1 MNSDNNIP
9 VIGYVTD
16 ATSAI
21 EVTDSNGNVVTKKVG
36 DPIFLDEVI
45 NNESGSEVVVKLL
58 NGQSLTVPVAQQV
71 VMGAEIVNSLDPTA
85 AGEEGDQDKESE
97 ESDQSDE
104 ADESDQVKESEQVNE
119 SPTEQSDNSDSTQSS
134 SDQSD
139 TGITQSRLPT
149 TVVIEQEN
157 SQNTDRQSTEEQSK
171 GNELSQLEFNSISQL
186 IDNQPSAPESIA
198 PVIES
203 QNFNVNENVPE
214 DGSAVVGQVIASQ
227 SDNLT
232 FAIIGGNED
241 NAFAIRPTTGELL
254 VTGPLNHEIRDS
266 YTLTVEVTS
275 QNGISRNASISV
287 SINDLNE
294 APEAYDD
301 VDDSHENH
309 VLIIDVL
316 ANDVDEDLADS
327 PDNFNLHSAEIVD
340 NLGNVMA
347 GQGSVS
353 IVDNR
358 LQFTPGADFDYLATG
373 ESAVITIHYI
383 MSDDGGMTSNAIT
396 TITVTGA
403 NDGPVATADID
414 TTGENNSV
422 FVDVIANDSDL
433 DGNNMLSVSAASIA
447 TMTNNSNSQ
456 AIVPGTANVSFSG
469 NNVIFSPGN
478 DFDYLATGE
487 TATVVVNYTVT
498 DDDGTPLTDSST
510 LTITVTGTNDAPVA
524 TADIG
529 NTGENSSVTVDVIAN
544 DSDLDTS
551 NGLSVNAVGIASMT
565 NDGDSQT
572 ILHNTASVSF
582 SGNNVTFNPGT
593 DFDYLASGETA
604 TVKVN
609 YTVTDDDGKPLTDNS
624 TLTIT
629 VTGTNDAPVATADT
643 DATQENDSI
652 SVDVIANDS
661 DPDANNGLSLS
672 GASIATV
679 TNNSDSQA
687 IALSTA
693 SLSVSGNNI
702 TFNPGS
708 DFDYLAT
715 GETATV
721 LVNYTVTDDN
731 GTPLTDSSTLTITVT
746 GTNDAPV
753 ATADTD
759 NTWEKNAI
767 TVDVIANDSDP
778 DTSNTLS
785 VSAASIAT
793 MTNDGDQQPVTLST
807 ASVSFSGNNVIF
819 DPGTDFEYLANGE
832 TATVILNYTVTDD
845 DGTPLTDS
853 STLTITVTGTSSIAP
868 TITAVTDV
876 TGAIT
881 EIADDANG
889 ENINTLSDNGSFT
902 IADVDLTD
910 VQTVS
915 VTSDTTGYLGSFTP
929 TVSNNTTGDGTGQ
942 VDWTFSVPDADI
954 DYLAAGQVLTQSYT
968 VTVDDGRGG
977 TVDQQVTITITGT
990 NDAPVAVVDTGT
1002 TQEDNSVTVDVLA
1015 NDSNTDS
1022 SDVLSVSAASIAT
1035 MTNNS
1040 DSQAIVPGTA
1050 SVSFSGNNVIF
1061 SPGNDFDYL
1070 ATGETATVVV
1080 NYTVTD
1086 DDGTPLTDSSTLTI
1100 TVTGTNDAPVATA
1113 DTSDTAENSSVTVD
1127 VIANDSDLD
1136 TSNGLSVNA
1145 VGIASMTNDGDSQ
1158 TILHNT
1164 ASVSFSG
1171 NNVIFNPGTDFDYLA
1186 SGETATVKVNYTIT
1200 DDDGTP
1206 LTDNSILTITV
1217 TGTNDAPVA
1226 TADTDATQENNS
1238 ISVDV
1243 IANDS
1248 DPDASNGLSLSTASI
1263 ATMTNNSDSQAIP
1276 MSTASLSV
1284 SGNNITFN
1292 PGTDF
1297 DYLATGETATV
1308 LVNYTVTDDN
1318 GTPQTDS
1325 STLTITVTGTNDAPV
1340 ATADTDNTWENSDVT
1355 VDVIANDSDPD
1366 TSNTLSVS
1374 AASIATMTNDG
1385 DQQPVT
1391 LNTASV
1397 SFNGNDV
1404 TFNPGTDFDYL
1415 NKDETATVVLNYT
1428 ITDDDGTPLTDN
1440 STLTITVTG
1449 TDNKLP
1455 TVTAATDVTGAI
1467 TEIADGANGESINT
1481 LSDNGSFTIADAD
1494 LTDVQTVSVTSDTT
1508 GYLGSFTPTV
1518 SNNTT
1523 GDGTGQVDWTF
1534 SVPDADIDYL
1544 AAGQVLTQSYTVT
1557 VDDGRGGTVDQ
1568 QVTVTITG
1576 TNDAPVAVV
1585 DTGTTQED
1593 NSVTVDVLANDS
1605 DTDSSDVLSVSAAS
1619 IAAMTNDSDSQ
1630 AIVPGT
1636 ASVSFS
1642 GNDITF
1648 NPGTDFDYLA
1658 TGETATVVVNYT
1670 VSDDDG
1676 TPLTDSSTL
1685 TITVTGNNDGPVLNA
1700 ALADQSADQDDA
1712 FSYQLPADSFTD
1724 LDGDTLSYSATL
1736 ADGSALPA
1744 WLSFDAA
1751 STTFSGTP
1759 ASRDVGSLS
1768 VTVTASDG
1776 VASTSDNF
1784 TLDITGD
1791 APAVIAGDDSATVTE
1806 DSSDVLSTSGTLTIS
1821 DSDAGEAQF
1830 IATTITGSYGDLTLN
1845 ANGQWNYSADNSQSA
1860 IQQLREGETLTE
1872 TLTVTSADGTT
1883 HTLTITLNGSND
1895 GPVLDVALADQ
1906 SADQDNPFSY
1916 QLPANSFS
1924 DLEGDALSYSA
1935 TLADGSALPAWLSFD
1950 AASSTFSGTP
1960 GIGDVG
1966 SLLVRVTA
1974 SDGVASTSDNFT
1986 LDITGNAPAVIAG
1999 DDSATVTED
2008 NSDVLS
2014 ASGTLT
2020 ISDSDAGETQFI
2032 ATTITG
2038 SYGDLTI
2045 DASGQWT
2052 YSADNSQ
2059 SVIQQL
2065 GDGETLTETLTVMS
2079 ADSTT
2084 HTLTITLN
2092 GSNDGPVLDVA
2103 LADQYADQDN
2113 PFSYQL
2119 PANSFS
2125 DLEGDALSYSATL
2138 ADGSALPAWLSFD
2151 AASTTFSGTPGSGD
2165 VGSLLVRVTASDGVA
2180 STSDNFTLD
2189 ITGDAPAVIAGDDNA
2204 TVTEDSSDV
2213 LSASGTLTISDSDA
2227 GEAQFIAT
2235 TITGSY
2241 GDLTLNANGQWN
2253 YSADNSQSA
2262 IQQLGEGET
2271 LTETL
2276 TVTSAD
2282 GTTHTLT
2289 ITLNGSNDGPVLDV
2303 ALADQSADQ
2312 DNPFSYQLPANSFS
2326 DLEGDA
2332 LSYSATLADGS
2343 ALPAWLSFD
2352 AASSTFSGTP
2362 GSGDVGSLLVR
2373 VTASDGVASTSDNF
2387 TLDITGNAPAV
2398 IAGDDSATVTEDNSD
2413 VLSASGTLTISDSD
2427 AGEAQFIATTIT
2439 GSYGDLTID
2448 ASGQWTY
2455 SADNSQSVIQ
2465 QLGDGETLT
2474 ETLTVM
2480 SADSTTHTLTI
2491 TLNGSN
2497 DGPVL
2502 DVALAD
2508 QYADQDNPFS
2518 YQLPANSFSDLEGDA
2533 LSYSAT
2539 LADGSALPAWLSFD
2553 AASTTFSGTPGSGDV
2568 GSLLV
2573 RVTASDGVASTSD
2586 NFTLDITGDAPAV
2599 IAGDD

>member
-1 MNSDNNIP
+1 MNSDKNIP

-104 ADESDQVKESEQVNE
+104 ADESDQVKESEQVND
-119 SPTEQSDNSDSTQSS
+119 SPTEQSDNSDSTQST

-157 SQNTDRQSTEEQSK
+157 SQNTDRQSTEDQSK

-186 IDNQPSAPESIA
+186 SDNQPSAPESIA

-227 SDNLT
+227 SDNMT

-266 YTLTVEVTS
+266 YNLTVEVTS
-275 QNGISRNASISV
+275 QNGISRNASVSV

-294 APEAYDD
+294 VPEAYDD

-316 ANDVDEDLADS
+316 ANDVDEDLADG
-327 PDNFNLHSAEIVD
+327 PDNFNLLSAEIVD

-456 AIVPGTANVSFSG
+456 AIVPGTASVSFSG

-529 NTGENSSVTVDVIAN
+529 DTGENSSVTVDVIAN

-551 NGLSVNAVGIASMT
+551 NGLSVNAAGIASMT

-593 DFDYLASGETA
+593 DFDYLASSETA

-609 YTVTDDDGKPLTDNS
+609 YTVTDDDGTPLTDNS

-643 DATQENDSI
+643 DATQENNSI

-661 DPDANNGLSLS
+661 DPDANNGFSLS
-672 GASIATV
+672 AASIATV

-853 STLTITVTGTSSIAP
+853 STLTITVTGTNSIAP

-889 ENINTLSDNGSFT
+889 ESINTLSDNGSFT

-977 TVDQQVTITITGT
+977 TVDQQVTVTITGT

-1040 DSQAIVPGTA
+1040 NSQAIVPGTA

-1100 TVTGTNDAPVATA
+1100 TVTGTNDAPVAIA
-1113 DTSDTAENSSVTVD
+1113 DISNTGENSSVTVD

-1145 VGIASMTNDGDSQ
+1145 VGIASMTNDGDNQ

-1164 ASVSFSG
+1164 ASVTFSG
-1171 NNVIFNPGTDFDYLA
+1171 NNVTFNPGTDFDYLA

-1568 QVTVTITG
+1568 QVTITITG

-1585 DTGTTQED
+1585 DTGTTQEN

-1605 DTDSSDVLSVSAAS
+1605 NTDSSDVLSVSAAS

-1966 SLLVRVTA
+1966 
-1974 SDGVASTSDNFT
+1974 
-1986 LDITGNAPAVIAG
+1986 
-1999 DDSATVTED
+1999 
-2008 NSDVLS
+2008 
-2014 ASGTLT
+2014 
-2020 ISDSDAGETQFI
+2020 
-2032 ATTITG
+2032 
-2038 SYGDLTI
+2038 
-2045 DASGQWT
+2045 
-2052 YSADNSQ
+2052 
-2059 SVIQQL
+2059 
-2065 GDGETLTETLTVMS
+2065 
-2079 ADSTT
+2079 
-2084 HTLTITLN
+2084 
-2092 GSNDGPVLDVA
+2092 
-2103 LADQYADQDN
+2103 
-2113 PFSYQL
+2113 
-2119 PANSFS
+2119 
-2125 DLEGDALSYSATL
+2125 
-2138 ADGSALPAWLSFD
+2138 
-2151 AASTTFSGTPGSGD
+2151 
-2165 VGSLLVRVTASDGVA
+2165 
-2180 STSDNFTLD
+2180 
-2189 ITGDAPAVIAGDDNA
+2189 
-2204 TVTEDSSDV
+2204 
-2213 LSASGTLTISDSDA
+2213 
-2227 GEAQFIAT
+2227 
-2235 TITGSY
+2235 
-2241 GDLTLNANGQWN
+2241 
-2253 YSADNSQSA
+2253 
-2262 IQQLGEGET
+2262 
-2271 LTETL
+2271 
-2276 TVTSAD
+2276 
-2282 GTTHTLT
+2282 
-2289 ITLNGSNDGPVLDV
+2289 
-2303 ALADQSADQ
+2303 
-2312 DNPFSYQLPANSFS
+2312 
-2326 DLEGDA
+2326 
-2332 LSYSATLADGS
+2332 
-2343 ALPAWLSFD
+2343 
-2352 AASSTFSGTP
+2352 
-2362 GSGDVGSLLVR
+2362 
-2373 VTASDGVASTSDNF
+2373 
-2387 TLDITGNAPAV
+2387 
-2398 IAGDDSATVTEDNSD
+2398 
-2413 VLSASGTLTISDSD
+2413 
-2427 AGEAQFIATTIT
+2427 
-2439 GSYGDLTID
+2439 
-2448 ASGQWTY
+2448 
-2455 SADNSQSVIQ
+2455 
-2465 QLGDGETLT
+2465 
-2474 ETLTVM
+2474 
-2480 SADSTTHTLTI
+2480 
-2491 TLNGSN
+2491 
-2497 DGPVL
+2497 
-2502 DVALAD
+2502 
-2508 QYADQDNPFS
+2508 
-2518 YQLPANSFSDLEGDA
+2518 
-2533 LSYSAT
+2533 
-2539 LADGSALPAWLSFD
+2539 
-2553 AASTTFSGTPGSGDV
+2553 
-2568 GSLLV
+2568 
-2573 RVTASDGVASTSD
+2573 
-2586 NFTLDITGDAPAV
+2586 
-2599 IAGDD
+2599 